1 MCRNKWLEFGHSSSS
16 YEQAANWAML
26 WECKAHSWPAGNR
39 EQLEDPLSTF
49 SNTEIP
55 GTKFHFVHHYE
66 LLGGWVWGACLSRF
80 QWHASLRGSNQEAAF
95 FLVGGLGCGHRFQ
108 LGWAKESKHLHSIV
122 PIQSFILQYHI
133 KLPGKKA
140 HRVCRISPHK
150 VRGEP
155 GGPEERG
162 LSITPC
168 WVRSRPITLGTNRK
182 QLAWVSNLYRST
194 WSQNTSTCWIHAQ

>member
-1 MCRNKWLEFGHSSSS
+1 VGGMPIKVS
-16 YEQAANWAML
+16 MT
-26 WECKAHSWPAGNR
+26 CKSQGIK
-39 EQLEDPLSTF
+39 S
-49 SNTEIP
+49 
-55 GTKFHFVHHYE
+55 
-66 LLGGWVWGACLSRF
+66 
-80 QWHASLRGSNQEAAF
+80 RGSIF
-95 FLVGGLGCGHRFQ
+95 FGGGGGCGHRFQ
-108 LGWAKESKHLHSIV
+108 LGWAKESKHLQSIV

-168 WVRSRPITLGTNRK
+168 
-182 QLAWVSNLYRST
+182 
-194 WSQNTSTCWIHAQ
+194 

>member
-1 MCRNKWLEFGHSSSS
+1 MQVSGDQIKRQNFFFG
-16 YEQAANWAML
+16 
-26 WECKAHSWPAGNR
+26 G
-39 EQLEDPLSTF
+39 
-49 SNTEIP
+49 
-55 GTKFHFVHHYE
+55 
-66 LLGGWVWGACLSRF
+66 
-80 QWHASLRGSNQEAAF
+80 
-95 FLVGGLGCGHRFQ
+95 GCGHRFQ
-108 LGWAKESKHLHSIV
+108 LGWAKDSKHLHSIV

-168 WVRSRPITLGTNRK
+168 
-182 QLAWVSNLYRST
+182 
-194 WSQNTSTCWIHAQ
+194 